1 MCVKIF
7 IIFST
12 KYYIIMS
19 NIKYITNYLHNDG
32 FGSQYQNIISVIL
45 IALKNNFTF
54 IYSPFTH
61 IEHNY
66 ENDSFYIEKMEELI
80 NIKNHFSS
88 EKSDLIKCESYQ
100 IAKKIIDDN
109 INYYITSE
117 NLNIIKNIFWENKI
131 NNEITKKKYA
141 FGNDGDNVNNIHL
154 SIHIRRKNIHDP
166 LFDSYNRYIENNIFY
181 NILSQICYINDNK
194 EHDKLFIGIHESIYT
209 ERKIQKKIIIH
220 IFSQGDIHDFICFQ
234 QLKKTFLFVEII
246 FHLNEDIAKSFVQ
259 MVASDIL
266 VISPSSF
273 SYSAALIS
281 DGDIYYKPFW
291 HNPLPHW
298 KKYE

>member
-1 MCVKIF
+1 
-7 IIFST
+7 
-12 KYYIIMS
+12 MS

-66 ENDSFYIEKMEELI
+66 ENDSFYIEKIEKLI

-109 INYYITSE
+109 INYYATSE
-117 NLNIIKNIFWENKI
+117 NLNIIKNIFWKNKI

-141 FGNDGDNVNNIHL
+141 FGKDGDNVNNIHL

-166 LFDSYNRYIENNIFY
+166 FFDSYNRYIENHFFY
-181 NILSQICYINDNK
+181 NILSQICYNYDNK
-194 EHDKLFIGIHESIYT
+194 EQEKIFTGIHESIYT
-209 ERKIQKKIIIH
+209 ERKTQKKIIIH
-220 IFSQGDIHDFICFQ
+220 IFSQGDINDFICFQ

-246 FHLNEDIAKSFVQ
+246 FHLNEDITKSFVQ